1 MSNHT
6 RQEHAKQEYGQTYVA
21 RPLGTIDMLA
31 RETERLRRVLPAELG
46 ALKSTN
52 SFSLLGGQ
60 KSDRPPELSRVT
72 GADHSAW
79 NVQSSGSIV
88 RGLLGTD
95 GMRLSREEIAAAGR
109 GATRAAPFQ
118 PAWVEARP
126 TPLSSLVPRERNL
139 RRINGK
145 RLRPHGY
152 VFGNDDRQPF
162 YPSGYPWH
170 CVGKLLVWTD
180 PSSPSP
186 QSTGTG
192 TLVGPNL
199 VLTAGHM
206 APWGSDPWMMQFI
219 PAYYNGASILGAGV
233 YSYVQS
239 YRGNSGADSKA
250 WDHLLLKL
258 YDPIG
263 SSIGW
268 MGTRTYNDDWEDN
281 NVWTLVGYP
290 GAVAGANQPS
300 WQGGISFHDDDG
312 DGDAM
317 ELETDNGD
325 SSPGDSGGPFFAQW
339 DDGPHIV
346 GVDSGGEEEYQFPF
360 SSQQN
365 NIAAG
370 GKAIVDLV
378 LWGQANWPS

>member
-1 MSNHT
+1 MSG
-6 RQEHAKQEYGQTYVA
+6 HAKTA
-21 RPLGTIDMLA
+21 RSQDPRPHGTIEMLEQ
-31 RETERLRRVLPAELG
+31 ETERLRRLLPAELG
-46 ALKSTN
+46 NLKSTN
-52 SFSLLGGQ
+52 SFSLLGDQ
-60 KSDRPPELSRVT
+60 RSDRKPELTRMN
-72 GADHSAW
+72 GENQSAW
-79 NVQSSGSIV
+79 KLNGQGSMV
-88 RGLLGTD
+88 RGLLGVD
-95 GMRLSREEIAAAGR
+95 GKRLSREEIADAGR
-109 GATRAAPFQ
+109 GETAAKSFR
-118 PAWVEARP
+118 PAWAETRP
-126 TPLSSLVPRERNL
+126 SPLLSLAPQERNL

-145 RLRPHGY
+145 RVRPHGY
-152 VFGNDDRQPF
+152 VFGADDRQPF
-162 YPSGYPWH
+162 YPSGYPWQ
-170 CVGKLLVWTD
+170 CIGKLLVWSD

-206 APWGSDPWMMQFI
+206 APWGSNPWMIQFI
-219 PAYYNGASILGAGV
+219 PAFYNGASILGGGV
-233 YSYVQS
+233 YSYVES

-268 MGTRTYNDDWEDN
+268 MGTKTYNDDWEDE

-290 GAVAGANQPS
+290 GAVAGAQQPS
-300 WQGGISFHDDDG
+300 WQGGISFHDDDD

-360 SSQQN
+360 STQQN

-370 GKAIVDLV
+370 GKAVVDLV
-378 LWGQANWPS
+378 LWGQANWPV

>member
-1 MSNHT
+1 MSS
-6 RQEHAKQEYGQTYVA
+6 HAKPESGRA
-21 RPLGTIDMLA
+21 NDSRPLGTVEMLA
-31 RETERLRRVLPAELG
+31 QETERLRHLVPGELG
-46 ALKSTN
+46 NLKSTN
-52 SFSLLGGQ
+52 SFSLVSDQ
-60 KSDRPPELSRVT
+60 PSDRKPDLSRLN
-72 GADHSAW
+72 AANHSAW
-79 NVQSSGSIV
+79 KVSGQGSIV
-88 RGLLGTD
+88 RGLLGVD
-95 GMRLSREEIAAAGR
+95 GKRLSPEEIAEAGR
-109 GATRAAPFQ
+109 GAPAPRPFR
-118 PAWVEARP
+118 PAWAEARP
-126 TPLSSLVPRERNL
+126 SPLLSLAPQERNL
-139 RRINGK
+139 RRMNGK
-145 RLRPHGY
+145 RVRPHGY
-152 VFGNDDRQPF
+152 VFGTDDRQPF
-162 YPSGYPWH
+162 YPSGYPWQ
-170 CVGKLLVWTD
+170 CIGKLLVWSD

-206 APWGSDPWMMQFI
+206 APWGSSPWMMQFI
-219 PAYYNGASILGAGV
+219 PAFYNGGSILGSGV
-233 YSYVQS
+233 YSYVES

-263 SSIGW
+263 NSIGW
-268 MGTRTYNDDWEDN
+268 MGTRTYNDDWEDD

-290 GAVAGANQPS
+290 GAVAGAQQPS
-300 WQGGISFHDDDG
+300 WQGGISFHDDDE

-325 SSPGDSGGPFFAQW
+325 SGPGDSGGPFFAEW

-378 LWGQANWPS
+378 KWGQANWPV